1 MTSKFMLFFSS
12 TSKDKEKSKYS
23 FLPIFCI
30 TILVA
35 SISLPLI
42 TILESQF
49 SYAQTPLALKTLDV
63 KAKFDKKVIKL
74 GDSQKVHLS
83 VEDKQTAHPI
93 SGALVKVALTY
104 SGAKK
109 IRELTFITD
118 KQGDVDFTLPISKR
132 DFSGTYAVDMA
143 ITMTGY
149 TDASF
154 GISFAAID
162 SYVHDIKKCSHG
174 HHHDCFD

>member
-1 MTSKFMLFFSS
+1 MTSNLSFFSS
-12 TSKDKEKSKYS
+12 TNRDKEKPKYS
-23 FLPIFCI
+23 FLAIFCI
-30 TILVA
+30 TALIA
-35 SISLPLI
+35 SISLPFS
-42 TILESQF
+42 TILEAQF

-74 GDSQKVHLS
+74 GDDQKIHVT
-83 VEDKQTAHPI
+83 VEDKQTGHPI
-93 SGALVKVALTY
+93 SGALVKIAVTF

-109 IRELTFITD
+109 IREMTFFTD
-118 KQGDVDFTLPISKR
+118 KDGQVDIKIPISKK

-154 GISFAAID
+154 GISFAAIG
-162 SYVHDIKKCSHG
+162 SFVHDIKKCSHG